1 MPQPLRV
8 ELPHPPAAVRLVPGP
23 SASAAGPAADP
34 SASTGE
40 TRNQLM
46 QTALDAERAEL
57 AQARRALEQAAA
69 RIGKLH
75 EQVVADAEAH
85 LPDLAIEIARN
96 VLMQEIEAGRH
107 DIEPIVRRALRS
119 APANREVVVRLHPE
133 DLAQMEKAQAA
144 DSAAPAANVR
154 LVADSGVGRA
164 ECVVETAEGTVE
176 ARIEDELE
184 QVKQALKNPE

>member
-1 MPQPLRV
+1 MPQALKIGVRGPV
-8 ELPHPPAAVRLVPGP
+8 MAVRVIR
-23 SASAAGPAADP
+23 GPAAGDSP
-34 SASTGE
+34 AGGADAIDERS
-40 TRNQLM
+40 M
-46 QTALDAERAEL
+46 QIALEAERAEL